1 MLIGHKTS
9 QIPCKDYSLPT
20 RWSHCLTKS
29 SKLIQQDSQGPCYS
43 GKADPWVQSFI
54 KMAEEKTKA
63 EEAGK
68 ALKNALRLLQS
79 FLCLIILSI
88 YLTSVYQ

>member
-1 MLIGHKTS
+1 MGHMTS
-9 QIPCKDYSLPT
+9 FKYCKDPFLPT
-20 RWSHCLTKS
+20 RCSQCLNKN

-43 GKADPWVQSFI
+43 DKADPWVQSFI

-68 ALKNALRLLQS
+68 AFQMLWGFKGYFAWL
-79 FLCLIILSI
+79 
-88 YLTSVYQ
+88 Y

>member
-1 MLIGHKTS
+1 MGHMTS
-9 QIPCKDYSLPT
+9 FKYCKDSFFLPT
-20 RWSHCLTKS
+20 RWSHCLTKN

-43 GKADPWVQSFI
+43 DKADPWVQSFI

-68 ALKNALRLLQS
+68 AFKNVLRLLQS
-79 FLCLIILSI
+79 LIL
-88 YLTSVYQ
+88 YTT

>member
-1 MLIGHKTS
+1 MGHVTS
-9 QIPCKDYSLPT
+9 LKYCKDSFFLPT
-20 RWSHCLTKS
+20 RWSHCLTKK

-43 GKADPWVQSFI
+43 DKADPWVQSFI

-68 ALKNALRLLQS
+68 AFKNVLRLLKS
-79 FLCLIILSI
+79 LFCFIVLII
-88 YLTSVYQ
+88 

>member
-1 MLIGHKTS
+1 M
-9 QIPCKDYSLPT
+9 PT
-20 RWSHCLTKS
+20 RGSHCLNKN

-43 GKADPWVQSFI
+43 DKADPWVQSFI

-68 ALKNALRLLQS
+68 AFKNVLRLWKKSSL
-79 FLCLIILSI
+79 LDYTMHL
-88 YLTSVYQ
+88 V